1 VSARASAV
9 FRFFN
14 LEPKFTMSAALLP
27 SDQAAVCPLTAAAQN
42 VAHGIVS
49 QAVLTAPGLRVS
61 LFRFAA
67 GQELSEHT
75 TPARA
80 LVQVLAGVCE
90 LTFPDRKQRMAAGDL
105 LHMPPKLPHAVRAIE
120 ELTILITQVTPP
132 ANASKP

>member
-1 VSARASAV
+1 
-9 FRFFN
+9 
-14 LEPKFTMSAALLP
+14 MSKSALLSP
-27 SDQAAVCPLTAAAQN
+27 ELAAVCPLTVPPKN

-49 QAVLTAPGLRVS
+49 QAVLTAPGLRVT

-90 LTFPDRKQRMAAGDL
+90 FTFPDRVQRMEAGDL
-105 LHMPPKLPHAVRAIE
+105 LHMPPKLPHAVRALE
-120 ELTILITQVTPP
+120 DLTILITQATPP
-132 ANASKP
+132 SKPAG